1 MRSVL
6 LRMFLAVALA
16 IASVPAAI
24 AQETTGAIE
33 GVVRDT
39 AGAVLPGATV
49 EATGPSGTVV
59 AVTNERG
66 EYRFPRLPS
75 GRYTIKANLESFAPA
90 EVTVDLTVGATQ
102 RAEFTLRIASLT
114 ETVQV
119 TAETPAIDLTSAQTA
134 TNISRERIEY
144 VPRGRDFTDVVGQ
157 AAGAANESQA
167 GGISINGS
175 SGSENRFIIDGIDT
189 TSPQV
194 GTNAVPMRA
203 EFMEEVQVKSAGYAA
218 EFGGSTGGVIN
229 AITRSGTNN
238 FRGTLLADF
247 QSRGWGGK
255 ERPILIDDTS
265 VSAGY
270 RYLNPA
276 KDDEFRIDP
285 GFSLGGPIL
294 RDKLWF
300 FGAYQP
306 GIRNT
311 ERTVTF
317 TNGVTNTFD
326 QDFTVHYGA
335 ANITG
340 NAGSKL
346 LYRVGANFSPYE
358 TKRSLPSQTGQTSLT
373 SPDDYLRG
381 TKGKRNTFSGQV
393 DYVPTSRLAISA
405 RAGRFLTDQESTGVQ
420 FPALIHEI
428 STSSTAAALA
438 RIPAGLPNTLGF
450 RSDVLVT
457 DATAKDEY
465 IRDYFGADATWFV
478 NAAGEHQFKVGFQ
491 SEKISNDV
499 LSGYNADRILYYG
512 GLSHSPTTG
521 GSVTG
526 EYGIFRLLNISTQG
540 KAGTRN
546 NAFFIQDTWRALP
559 NLTLNIGLRTERER
573 VPNFGSSGV
582 EYPIEF
588 SWGDKLA
595 PRLGFSYDPFSD
607 GRTKI
612 YGSWGKYY
620 DVMKYELPRGAF
632 GGDRWVDYWFTWDNP
647 DVFANSVPTCTV
659 GSNTISERPV
669 CPGGTFIEAFDQRHN
684 AAEDPD
690 SFIDPNLKPMEEH
703 ELQFGVNREFNWG
716 DRLGNVVLGARYIR
730 KDLKR
735 TIEDVGVTVPGV
747 GSVYYMAN
755 PGEGITLTLNDPSIP
770 PFPKAVREYNG
781 LELTMERRFADNWAL
796 FASYTYSKLYGNYS
810 GLASSDENGRTSPNV
825 NRFFDQIV
833 MLYDKNK
840 NEVLGRLGTDR
851 PHQFKAQFLY
861 RMPWDMTVGL
871 NQRIASGIPMSEEFQ
886 IQGGYPFFPNGR
898 GNMGRT
904 PVLST
909 TDLSLVQALRFGGQA
924 FEVQMTVLNLFDQD
938 TVTRLDNTRF
948 RGSSTL
954 PINTVQ
960 FFNTNWDYDAFIA
973 ANPNAV
979 DPKFGLANQWLAP
992 REIRFTVKYS
1002 F

>member
-1 MRSVL
+1 MQRVL
-6 LRMFLAVALA
+6 FRMVLAAALA
-16 IASVPAAI
+16 IASAPALL

-33 GVVRDT
+33 GVVKDSG
-39 AGAVLPGATV
+39 GAVLPGVTV

-66 EYRFPRLPS
+66 EFRFPRLPS
-75 GRYTIKANLESFAPA
+75 GQYTVKAALASFREATVP
-90 EVTVDLTVGATQ
+90 VTVTVGSTQ
-102 RAEFTLRIASLT
+102 RAEFALQIAGVT

-119 TAETPAIDLTSAQTA
+119 TAETPAIDLSSAQTA

-238 FRGTLLADF
+238 FSGNILADF
-247 QSRGWGGK
+247 QSRSWGGS

-265 VSAGY
+265 AAAGY
-270 RYLNPA
+270 SYINPP
-276 KDDEFRIDP
+276 KDDELRIDP

-294 RDKLWF
+294 RDRLWF

-311 ERTVTF
+311 ERTVNF
-317 TNGVTNTFD
+317 SNGETNTFE
-326 QDFTVHYGA
+326 QDFRVNYGA
-335 ANITG
+335 VNITG
-340 NAGSKL
+340 NAGSKV

-358 TKRSLPSQTGQTSLT
+358 TERSLPSQTGQTSLT
-373 SPDDYLRG
+373 DADDYLRG
-381 TKGKRNTFSGQV
+381 TKGDRRTYSGSV
-393 DYVPTSRLAISA
+393 DYIPTSRLAFSA
-405 RAGRFLTDQESTGVQ
+405 RAGRFLTDEESTGVE
-420 FPALIHEI
+420 FPGIIHNI
-428 STSSTAAALA
+428 STGSTAASLA
-438 RIPAGLPNTLGF
+438 RIPAGLPNTLGYT
-450 RSDVLVT
+450 SDVLIT
-457 DATAKDEY
+457 DATEFDEY
-465 IRDYFGADATWFV
+465 IRDFIGADATWFV
-478 NAAGEHQFKVGFQ
+478 NAGGEHQFKLGFQ
-491 SEKISNDV
+491 SERISNDV

-512 GLSHSPTTG
+512 GNSYSPTTG

-540 KAGTRN
+540 LAETRN

-559 NLTLNIGLRTERER
+559 NLTINAGLRSERER
-573 VPNFGSSGV
+573 VPNFGTTGL

-595 PRLGFSYDPFSD
+595 PRLGLTYDPFSD

-647 DVFANSVPTCTV
+647 DVNVNTAAGCGV
-659 GSNTISERPV
+659 GSNTISETPT
-669 CPGGTFIEAFDQRHN
+669 CPGGTLIEAFDQRHN

-703 ELQFGVNREFNWG
+703 ELQLGANREFNFG
-716 DRLGNVVLGARYIR
+716 GMGNVVFGARYIR

-781 LELTMERRFADNWAL
+781 LELTMERRFADSWGL

-833 MLYDKNK
+833 MLYDKNQQLV
-840 NEVLGRLGTDR
+840 EGRLGTDR
-851 PHQFKAQFLY
+851 PHQLKAQLMY
-861 RMPWDMTVGL
+861 RFPWNMTMGL
-871 NQRIASGIPMSEEFQ
+871 NQRVASGIPMSEEFQ

-898 GNMGRT
+898 GNLGRT
-904 PVLST
+904 PVYSN
-909 TDLSLVQALRFGGQA
+909 TDLSLLQSVRLGGQA
-924 FEVQMTVLNLFDQD
+924 VEFQVTVLNLFDQD
-938 TVTRLDNTRF
+938 TVTRVDNTAF
-948 RGSSTL
+948 FGSSTL
-954 PINTVQ
+954 PVGTNA
-960 FFNTNWDYDAFIA
+960 FFNSDWNYDAYLA
-973 ANPNAV
+973 ANPSVV
-979 DPKFGLANQWLAP
+979 DPKFRLANQWQAP
-992 REIRFTVKYS
+992 REVRLTVK
-1002 F
+1002 FQF

>member
-1 MRSVL
+1 MQRVL
-6 LRMFLAVALA
+6 FRMVLALALA
-16 IASVPAAI
+16 IASAPALL

-33 GVVRDT
+33 GVVRDSG
-39 AGAVLPGATV
+39 GAVLPGVTV

-66 EYRFPRLPS
+66 EFRFPRLPS
-75 GRYTIKANLESFAPA
+75 GQYTVKAALASFREATVP
-90 EVTVDLTVGATQ
+90 VTVTVGSTQ
-102 RAEFTLRIASLT
+102 RAEFSLQIAGVT

-119 TAETPAIDLTSAQTA
+119 TAETPAIDLSSAQTA

-229 AITRSGTNN
+229 AITRSGTNRFSGN
-238 FRGTLLADF
+238 ILADF
-247 QSRGWGGK
+247 QSRSWGGS

-265 VSAGY
+265 VAAGY
-270 RYLNPA
+270 SYINPP
-276 KDDEFRIDP
+276 KDDELRIDP

-294 RDKLWF
+294 RDRLWF

-311 ERTVTF
+311 ERTVNF
-317 TNGVTNTFD
+317 SNGVTNTFE
-326 QDFTVHYGA
+326 QDFRVNYGA
-335 ANITG
+335 VNVTG
-340 NAGSKL
+340 NAGSKV

-358 TKRSLPSQTGQTSLT
+358 TERSLPSQTGQTSLT
-373 SPDDYLRG
+373 SPDNYLRG
-381 TKGKRNTFSGQV
+381 TKGDRRTYSGSV
-393 DYVPTSRLAISA
+393 DYIPSSRLAFSA
-405 RAGRFLTDQESTGVQ
+405 RAGRFLTDEESTGVN
-420 FPALIHEI
+420 FPSIIHNI
-428 STSSTAAALA
+428 STGSTAESLA
-438 RIPAGLPNTLGF
+438 RIPAGLPNSLGYS
-450 RSDVLVT
+450 SDVLIT
-457 DATAKDEY
+457 DATEFDEY
-465 IRDYFGADATWFV
+465 IRDYIGADATWFLS
-478 NAAGEHQFKVGFQ
+478 AAGEHQFKLGFQ
-491 SEKISNDV
+491 SERISNDV

-512 GLSHSPTTG
+512 GNSYSPTFG

-540 KAGTRN
+540 LAETRN

-559 NLTLNIGLRTERER
+559 NLTINAGLRSERER
-573 VPNFGSSGV
+573 VPNFGTTGL

-595 PRLGFSYDPFSD
+595 PRLGLTYDPFSD
-607 GRTKI
+607 GRTKV
-612 YGSWGKYY
+612 YASWGKYY
-620 DVMKYELPRGAF
+620 DVMKYELPRGSF

-647 DVFANSVPTCTV
+647 DVNVNSAAGCTV
-659 GSNTISERPV
+659 GGNTISETPT
-669 CPGGTFIEAFDQRHN
+669 CPGGTLIEAFDQRFN

-703 ELQFGVNREFNWG
+703 ELQLGANREFNFG
-716 DRLGNVVLGARYIR
+716 GMGNVVFGARYIR

-781 LELTMERRFADNWAL
+781 LELTMERRFADSWGL
-796 FASYTYSKLYGNYS
+796 FASYTFSKLYGNYS

-833 MLYDKNK
+833 MLYDKNQQLV
-840 NEVLGRLGTDR
+840 EGRLGTDR
-851 PHQFKAQFLY
+851 PHQLKAQLMY
-861 RMPWDMTVGL
+861 RFPWNMTMGL
-871 NQRIASGIPMSEEFQ
+871 NQRVASGIPMSEEFQ

-898 GNMGRT
+898 NNLGRT
-904 PVLST
+904 PVYSN
-909 TDLSLVQALRFGGQA
+909 TDLSLLQSVRLGGQA
-924 FEVQMTVLNLFDQD
+924 VEFQVTVLNLFDQD
-938 TVTRLDNTRF
+938 TVTRIDNTGF
-948 RGSSTL
+948 RGSSTV
-954 PINTVQ
+954 PVGTNA
-960 FFNTNWDYDAFIA
+960 FFNSDWNYDAYLA
-973 ANPNAV
+973 ANPSAV
-979 DPKFGLANQWLAP
+979 DPKFRLANQWQAP
-992 REIRFTVKYS
+992 REVRLTVK
-1002 F
+1002 FQF